1 MELGALL
8 PTLHRD
14 CRAVWDKEPPVQLP
28 LLLGH

>member
-14 CRAVWDKEPPVQLP
+14 FRAVWDKEPPVQLP